1 MIISVDPF
9 PNPKCRHPRHPLRG
23 QNYNMLSRFVNIR
36 NAGKAPNE
44 KDPTESAKA
53 PAPTSLNATPGAAG
67 ATAG

>member
-1 MIISVDPF
+1 
-9 PNPKCRHPRHPLRG
+9 
-23 QNYNMLSRFVNIR
+23 MLSRFVNIR